1 VDVVAARPSPTLR
14 RRRLA
19 NELRELREAAGL
31 TIEEVAKR
39 LEVSDSKISR
49 IETAKVGTTPRD
61 VRDLLDIYRIDGQR
75 RDRLMRIAREARQ
88 KSWWHE
94 YGEALDFIGDYI
106 GLEAEATSI
115 RQFEAQFV
123 PGLFQTVEYA
133 RAIFRAVRPDLEP
146 EAIEDRVRL
155 RMQRHALITTQDH
168 ALEVWAI
175 LDETVLRR
183 LVGHQEVMRE
193 QLYHLVEL
201 AALPRVTIQ
210 VVPFSIGAHIG
221 MMGSF
226 TILGFAESGD
236 RDVVYVEGHT
246 AAQLLQGPKE
256 LQFHEQA
263 FDRLRAAALDPEAS
277 VALIT
282 ETAKG

>member
-1 VDVVAARPSPTLR
+1 MAARPSPTLR

-61 VRDLLDIYRIDGQR
+61 VRDLLDIYRVDGQR

-94 YGEALDFIGDYI
+94 YGEALDGFIGDYI

-115 RQFEAQFV
+115 RQFESQYV
-123 PGLFQTVEYA
+123 PGLFQTIEYA
-133 RAIFRAVRPDLEP
+133 RAIFRGVRPDLEP
-146 EAIEDRVRL
+146 EAIEERVRL
-155 RMQRHALITTQDH
+155 RMQRHALITQDRT
-168 ALEVWAI
+168 LEMWAI
-175 LDETVLRR
+175 LDEAVLRR
-183 LVGHQEVMRE
+183 LVGDQGVMRE
-193 QLYHLVEL
+193 QLFHLVEL

-221 MMGSF
+221 MTGSF